1 MSEINEIGPDGR
13 RLPVVLITG
22 FLGSGK
28 TTLLSR
34 ILQHKDMANTAVIVN
49 EFGEIGLDH
58 MLVETPTDDDEMV
71 LLNSGCLCCTIRG
84 DLVDTL
90 KNLLIKRQKGE
101 IPAFERVVVE
111 TTGLADPAPILLTI
125 LSDELIPLWF
135 VLDSVVTV
143 VDAFNGSGQ
152 LDTHFESVKQA
163 AVADRIVLSKTDIA
177 DKPTIEGIRKRLEK
191 LNPGANIQEVS
202 HGDVDPYRLLDIG
215 IEATGDREADIKAWL
230 REDDFHDEC
239 AEHDHDHNHHHHDH
253 NGHSDHTHHNHS
265 HHDETIKSFAIFR
278 DEPIKPD
285 GLKLWL
291 NMLSGFRGP
300 QLLRVKGLL
309 NVNGEPVV
317 IHAVQHL
324 FHNPISLPKWPTD
337 DRRSRIVFITHDLD
351 RSELERTL
359 EALDLDASPSGE
371 IDPDAPFDPEGYK
384 RFVAAMSAFGAAAPK

>member
-143 VDAFNGSGQ
+143 VDAFNGRGQ

-177 DKPTIEGIRKRLEK
+177 DKPKIEGIRKRLEK
-191 LNPGANIQEVS
+191 LNPGAKIQEVS
-202 HGDVDPYRLLDIG
+202 HGDVDPYLSLIH
-215 IEATGDREADIKAWL
+215 I
-230 REDDFHDEC
+230 
-239 AEHDHDHNHHHHDH
+239 
-253 NGHSDHTHHNHS
+253 S
-265 HHDETIKSFAIFR
+265 
-278 DEPIKPD
+278 EPTRP
-285 GLKLWL
+285 
-291 NMLSGFRGP
+291 
-300 QLLRVKGLL
+300 
-309 NVNGEPVV
+309 
-317 IHAVQHL
+317 
-324 FHNPISLPKWPTD
+324 
-337 DRRSRIVFITHDLD
+337 
-351 RSELERTL
+351 
-359 EALDLDASPSGE
+359 
-371 IDPDAPFDPEGYK
+371 Y
-384 RFVAAMSAFGAAAPK
+384 

>member
-1 MSEINEIGPDGR
+1 MSETIEFGPDGR

-58 MLVETPTDDDEMV
+58 MLVETPADEDEMV
-71 LLNSGCLCCTIRG
+71 LLSSGCLCCTIRG

-90 KNLLIKRQKGE
+90 KDLLIKRQKGE

-135 VLDSVVTV
+135 VLDSVITV
-143 VDAFNGSGQ
+143 VDAVNGSGQ

-163 AVADRIVLSKTDIA
+163 AVADRIVLSKTDLA
-177 DKPTIEGIRKRLEK
+177 DKTMIDDIRTRLAK
-191 LNPGANIQEVS
+191 LNPGADIQEVS
-202 HGDVDPYRLLDIG
+202 HGDVDPYRLLNIG
-215 IEATGDREADIKAWL
+215 IEATGDREADIKEWL
-230 REDDFHDEC
+230 REDAFHDDC
-239 AEHDHDHNHHHHDH
+239 AEHDHDHHHGHDDHDH
-253 NGHSDHTHHNHS
+253 AHHNHS

-278 DEPIKPD
+278 DKPIKPD

-309 NVNGEPVV
+309 NVNGEPIV

-324 FHNPISLPKWPTD
+324 FHDPISLPKWPTD
-337 DRRSRIVFITHDLD
+337 DRRSRIVFITHNLD
-351 RSELERTL
+351 RAELERTL
-359 EALDLDASPSGE
+359 EALDLDATPAGGTN
-371 IDPDAPFDPEGYK
+371 PDAPFDPEAYK
-384 RFVAAMSAFGAAAPK
+384 RFVAAMSAFGNADPK

>member
-1 MSEINEIGPDGR
+1 MPEVNEIGPDGR
-13 RLPVVLITG
+13 RIPVVLITG

-125 LSDELIPLWF
+125 LSDELIHLWF

-143 VDAFNGSGQ
+143 VDAFNGDGQ

-177 DKPTIEGIRKRLEK
+177 DKPRIEGIRKRLEK
-191 LNPGANIQEVS
+191 LNPGAKIQEVS
-202 HGDVDPYRLLDIG
+202 YGDVDPYRLLNIG
-215 IEATGDREADIKAWL
+215 IEATDDREADIKEWL

-239 AEHDHDHNHHHHDH
+239 TEHDHDHD
-253 NGHSDHTHHNHS
+253 HS

-278 DEPIKPD
+278 DKPIKPD

-359 EALDLDASPSGE
+359 EALDLDASPAGK
-371 IDPDAPFDPEGYK
+371 IDPNAPFDPEGYK
-384 RFVAAMSAFGAAAPK
+384 RFVAAMSAFGSSVPK

>member
-1 MSEINEIGPDGR
+1 MPEVNEIGPDGR
-13 RLPVVLITG
+13 RIPVVLITG

-71 LLNSGCLCCTIRG
+71 LLNSGCLCCTIRR

-125 LSDELIPLWF
+125 LSDELIHLWF

-143 VDAFNGSGQ
+143 VDAFNGNGQ

-177 DKPTIEGIRKRLEK
+177 DKPRIEGIRKRLEK
-191 LNPGANIQEVS
+191 LNPGAKIQEVS
-202 HGDVDPYRLLDIG
+202 YGDVDPYRLLNIG
-215 IEATGDREADIKAWL
+215 IEATDDREADIKEWL

-239 AEHDHDHNHHHHDH
+239 TEHDHDHDHD
-253 NGHSDHTHHNHS
+253 HS

-278 DEPIKPD
+278 DKPIKPD

-359 EALDLDASPSGE
+359 EALDLDASPAGK
-371 IDPDAPFDPEGYK
+371 IDPNAPFDPEGYK
-384 RFVAAMSAFGAAAPK
+384 RFVDAMSAFGSSVPK

>member
-1 MSEINEIGPDGR
+1 MPEVNEIGPDGR
-13 RLPVVLITG
+13 RIPVVLITG

-125 LSDELIPLWF
+125 LSDELIHLWV

-143 VDAFNGSGQ
+143 VDAFNGNGQ

-177 DKPTIEGIRKRLEK
+177 DKPKIEGIRKRLEK
-191 LNPGANIQEVS
+191 LNPGAKIQEVS
-202 HGDVDPYRLLDIG
+202 HGDVDPYRLLNIG
-215 IEATGDREADIKAWL
+215 IEATGDREADIKEWL

-239 AEHDHDHNHHHHDH
+239 TEHDHDHDHD
-253 NGHSDHTHHNHS
+253 HS

-278 DEPIKPD
+278 DKPIKPD

-359 EALDLDASPSGE
+359 EALDLDASPAGK
-371 IDPDAPFDPEGYK
+371 IDPNAPFDPEGYK
-384 RFVAAMSAFGAAAPK
+384 RFVDAMSAFGSSVPK

>member
-1 MSEINEIGPDGR
+1 MPEVNEIGPDGR
-13 RLPVVLITG
+13 RIPVVLITG

-125 LSDELIPLWF
+125 LSDELIHLWF

-143 VDAFNGSGQ
+143 VDAFNGNGQ

-177 DKPTIEGIRKRLEK
+177 DKPRIEGIRKRLEK
-191 LNPGANIQEVS
+191 LNPGAKIQEVS
-202 HGDVDPYRLLDIG
+202 YGDVDPYRLLNIG
-215 IEATGDREADIKAWL
+215 IEATDDREADIKEWL

-239 AEHDHDHNHHHHDH
+239 TEHDHDHDHD
-253 NGHSDHTHHNHS
+253 HS

-278 DEPIKPD
+278 DKPIKPD

-359 EALDLDASPSGE
+359 EALDLDASPAGK
-371 IDPDAPFDPEGYK
+371 IDPNAPFDPEGYK
-384 RFVAAMSAFGAAAPK
+384 RFVAAMSAFGSSVPK